1 MAVDELLYVDRYPP
15 ADAKTPVVRRERHC
29 GGLAATALVAAAR
42 LGSSCA
48 YAGVLGT
55 DEPSDFASDRM
66 TAEGVDMSHAQR
78 RDDAHVVQAVIVVD
92 ESSGSRNIFFDLNG
106 VVGAAPDWPPESL
119 IEQARVLLVDHI
131 GIEGMI
137 RAAKIAQAERVPIVA
152 DLEDDRVLG
161 FADMLELVDHLV
173 ISQAFAERL
182 TGRSDPAAAAG
193 KLWTGRRAAV
203 VVTCGAEGCWWLDG
217 AEGKA
222 AQHQPG
228 FNVDAIDT
236 TGCGDV
242 FHGAYASALARGLD
256 LHERIRFASAAAAIK
271 ATRCGGQD
279 GIPSRSTV
287 EQFLSEHGR

>member
-1 MAVDELLYVDRYPP
+1 MDELIYVDRYPP

-55 DEPSDFASDRM
+55 DEPSDFAAGRM
-66 TAEGVDMSHAQR
+66 AAEGVDMSHARR
-78 RDDAHVVQAVIVVD
+78 RDDARIVWAVIVVD
-92 ESSGSRNIFFDLNG
+92 ESSSSRNIFFDLNG
-106 VVGAAPDWPPESL
+106 VVGADADWPPPSL
-119 IEQARVLLVDHI
+119 IQSARVLLVDHV

-137 RAAKIAQAERVPIVA
+137 RAAKIAQDAKIPVVA
-152 DLEDDRVLG
+152 DLEDDRVAG
-161 FADMLELVDHLV
+161 FADLLELVDHLV

-182 TGRSDPAAAAG
+182 TGEADPGAAAA

-203 VVTCGAEGCWWLDG
+203 MVTCGADGCWWFDG

-222 AQHQPG
+222 AQHHPAID
-228 FNVDAIDT
+228 VDAVDT

-271 ATRCGGQD
+271 ATRRGGQD
-279 GIPSRSTV
+279 GIPVRSAV
-287 EQFLSEHGR
+287 EQFLAEHGG